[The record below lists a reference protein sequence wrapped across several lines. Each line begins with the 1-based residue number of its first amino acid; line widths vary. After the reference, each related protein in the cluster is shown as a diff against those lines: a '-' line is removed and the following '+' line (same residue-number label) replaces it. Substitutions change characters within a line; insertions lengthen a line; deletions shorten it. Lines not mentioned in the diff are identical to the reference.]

1 MSAVALAAEHVPER
15 HYTHHEGRGPT
26 PHRSNPV
33 VIHRELTTLDLRPH
47 MRVAEYGTGSAYST
61 ELIARLVGPEGQV
74 TSLDIDAYLTRWANI
89 ILAERGLENTRC
101 FTADGT
107 AGFRERAPYDRMVA
121 WCTPPLLPKAWT
133 DQVVGGGLIVAPLP
147 IADVPN
153 MTVVAKV
160 RVRNDEPVVEAVF
173 TGGYIEA
180 TASPKGD
187 LDLPGRWV
195 DWENR
200 VPGPSWISL
209 AWRAQDDRLHTGAR
223 TALDRLLN
231 AAHTEPYEGGDVDV
245 DWPSWRTFAAA
256 LGNPQLTMAGLRPD
270 LWAIGHSTTE
280 SAAVIQ
286 QDGVI
291 LADSP
296 DSPSLFALRDW
307 LTAWENAD
315 RPAPETYTPTLI
327 PTGNGQSPAGWHLRL
342 SH

>member
-1 MSAVALAAEHVPER
+1 
-15 HYTHHEGRGPT
+15 
-26 PHRSNPV
+26 
-33 VIHRELTTLDLRPH
+33 
-47 MRVAEYGTGSAYST
+47 MRVAEYGTGSGYST
-61 ELIARLVGPEGQV
+61 ELIARLVGPEGEV
-74 TSLDIDAYLTRWANI
+74 TSLDIDAYLTRWANVI
-89 ILAERGLENTRC
+89 HHERGLDNVRC
-101 FTADGT
+101 HTADGT
-107 AGFRERAPYDRMVA
+107 VGFRERAPYDRVVA
-121 WCTPPLLPKAWT
+121 WCTPPLLLKAWT
-133 DQVVGGGLIVAPLP
+133 DQVADDGLIVAPLP

-160 RVRNDEPVVEAVF
+160 RVRGGEPMAEGLF

-223 TALDRLLN
+223 TTLDRLLN
-231 AAHTEPYEGGDVDV
+231 APHTEPYEGGDVDV
-245 DWPSWRTFAAA
+245 DRPSWRTFAAA

-280 SAAVIQ
+280 TVAVIQ

-296 DSPSLFALRDW
+296 DSPSLSALRDW
-307 LTAWENAD
+307 LTA
-315 RPAPETYTPTLI
+315 
-327 PTGNGQSPAGWHLRL
+327 
-342 SH
+342 

>member
-1 MSAVALAAEHVPER
+1 MSAVALAAEQVPER

-26 PHRSNPV
+26 PHRSNPS
-33 VIHRELTTLDLRPH
+33 VIHRELTTLDLQQH
-47 MRVAEYGTGSAYST
+47 MRVAEYGTGSGYST
-61 ELIARLVGPEGQV
+61 ELIARLVGPGGEV
-74 TSLDIDAYLTRWANI
+74 TSVDIDAYLTRWANV
-89 ILAERGLENTRC
+89 ILAERGLENAHC
-101 FTADGT
+101 YTADGT
-107 AGFRERAPYDRMVA
+107 AGFPERAPYDRVVA

-133 DQVVGGGLIVAPLP
+133 DQIADRGLIVAPLP
-147 IADVPN
+147 IAEVPN

-160 RVRNDEPVVEAVF
+160 RVHGGEPAVEAVF

-223 TALDRLLN
+223 TTLNRLLH
-231 AAHTEPYEGGDVDV
+231 AEYTEPYEGGEV
-245 DWPSWRTFAAA
+245 DWPSWRTFVAA

-270 LWAIGHSTTE
+270 LWAIGHSTSET
-280 SAAVIQ
+280 AAVIQ
-286 QDGVI
+286 QDGMI

-296 DSPSLFALRDW
+296 DSPSLSALRDW
-307 LTAWENAD
+307 LTTWENAGS
-315 RPAPETYTPTLI
+315 PVPESYTPTLV
-327 PTGNGQSPAGWHLRL
+327 PAGDGEGPAGWHLRL

>member
-1 MSAVALAAEHVPER
+1 MNAVALATEQVPER

-33 VIHRELTTLDLRPH
+33 VIRRELTTLDLQPH
-47 MRVAEYGTGSAYST
+47 MRVAEYGTGSGYST
-61 ELIARLVGPEGQV
+61 ELIARLVGPTGEV
-74 TSLDIDAYLTRWANI
+74 TSLDIDAYLTRWANLI
-89 ILAERGLENTRC
+89 HHERGLDNVRC
-101 FTADGT
+101 HTADGT
-107 AGFRERAPYDRMVA
+107 AGFRERAPYDRVVA

-133 DQVVGGGLIVAPLP
+133 DQVADDGLIVAPLP

-160 RVRNDEPVVEAVF
+160 RVRGGEPMVEAVF

-231 AAHTEPYEGGDVDV
+231 AAHTEPYEGGDVDA

-280 SAAVIQ
+280 TAAVIQ

-291 LADSP
+291 LSDSP
-296 DSPSLFALRDW
+296 DSPSLSALRDW
-307 LTAWENAD
+307 LTAWEKAG
-315 RPAPETYTPTLI
+315 RPTPETYTPTLVSADDSY
-327 PTGNGQSPAGWHLRL
+327 GPAGWHLRL
-342 SH
+342 SR

>member
-1 MSAVALAAEHVPER
+1 M
-15 HYTHHEGRGPT
+15 
-26 PHRSNPV
+26 
-33 VIHRELTTLDLRPH
+33 
-47 MRVAEYGTGSAYST
+47 
-61 ELIARLVGPEGQV
+61 
-74 TSLDIDAYLTRWANI
+74 
-89 ILAERGLENTRC
+89 
-101 FTADGT
+101 
-107 AGFRERAPYDRMVA
+107 A

-133 DQVVGGGLIVAPLP
+133 DQVADDGLIVAPLP

-160 RVRNDEPVVEAVF
+160 RIRGGEPVTEAVF
-173 TGGYIEA
+173 TGGYVEA

-187 LDLPGRWV
+187 LDPPGRWV

-223 TALDRLLN
+223 TTLDRLLN

-256 LGNPQLTMAGLRPD
+256 LGTPQLTMAGLRPG

-280 SAAVIQ
+280 TAAVIQ

-296 DSPSLFALRDW
+296 DSPSLPSCGTGSRPGRALAARPLRPTPPPSLPQATAKAW
-307 LTAWENAD
+307 LPGTCDCPSKPGGRPRFGSELVPD
-315 RPAPETYTPTLI
+315 RRCAVGET
-327 PTGNGQSPAGWHLRL
+327 G
-342 SH
+342 